1 MTIYVDDMQRTAT
14 VQGLARS
21 WSHLI
26 ADDPDELRA
35 FARRL
40 GLSQSWI
47 QKPGTFREHFDVT
60 AGIRE
65 KAISMGAV
73 PISYFD
79 LPRVTREI
87 RERKLLAAIEH

>member
-1 MTIYVDDMQRTAT
+1 MATYVDDMQRNAT
-14 VQGLARS
+14 VQGLTRR
-21 WSHLI
+21 WNHLI
-26 ADDPDELRA
+26 ADDSVELRK
-35 FARRL
+35 FAKRL

-60 AGIRE
+60 EGMRE
-65 KAISMGAV
+65 KAISMGAI

-87 RERKLLAAIEH
+87 RERKLEPVE

>member
-1 MTIYVDDMQRTAT
+1 MATYVDDMQRNET
-14 VQGLARS
+14 VQGLTRR
-21 WSHLI
+21 WNHLI
-26 ADDPDELRA
+26 ADDSVELRQ
-35 FARRL
+35 FAKRL

-60 AGIRE
+60 EGMRE
-65 KAISMGAV
+65 KAIAMGAV

-87 RERKLLAAIEH
+87 RERKLEPVE